1 MDYITSTTVVDGQ
14 FVGYISHRNATLF
27 EWNVY
32 NEEGDVVVLAHGIEM
47 SLDDAKAVVEKKINE
62 LNASQ

>member
-1 MDYITSTTVVDGQ
+1 MDFITSTTVVDGQ
-14 FVGYISHRNATLF
+14 FVGYISHINATLF
-27 EWNVY
+27 EWNIY
-32 NEEGDVVVLAHGIEM
+32 NKEGDVVVLAHGIEM